1 MSGNYLN
8 YPTPKYWTV
17 WAAPSWISAD
27 SHFHSQKHVSC
38 VYPHTANAASFLAF
52 PQPCLWVDGYG
63 MMEEGFT
70 AMSSAEAKS
79 CLEAEMQRGGHV
91 THSLLHAG
99 PATGRFSWALARSV
113 TADDDGSQCCL
124 QIVGFV
130 IVKSVSAKRLLKKKK
145 GHFSSPSSTSS
156 LFPSPPF

>member
-1 MSGNYLN
+1 
-8 YPTPKYWTV
+8 
-17 WAAPSWISAD
+17 
-27 SHFHSQKHVSC
+27 
-38 VYPHTANAASFLAF
+38 
-52 PQPCLWVDGYG
+52 

-113 TADDDGSQCCL
+113 TTDDDGSQCCL

-130 IVKSVSAKRLLKKKK
+130 IVKSVSAKGLLKKKK
-145 GHFSSPSSTSS
+145 AISP
-156 LFPSPPF
+156 LPPQLPPFFLPLPSKRVRQYRW